1 MSLPNTSSSS
11 IKVVSKSNIVLPLVR
26 SISFNDTIDDIAENI
41 VFNTTE
47 LLASASSNTNENEL
61 HHNDMLQLSLVC
73 FKGIIFGTIIIGAVL
88 GNALVIISV
97 QRNRKLR

>member
-11 IKVVSKSNIVLPLVR
+11 IKVVSKTNIVLPIVR
-26 SISFNDTIDDIAENI
+26 SISFNDTIDEIAENI
-41 VFNTTE
+41 VFNTTD
-47 LLASASSNTNENEL
+47 LLASVSSKNENEL
-61 HHNDMLQLSLVC
+61 HKDMLQLSLVC
-73 FKGIIFGTIIIGAVL
+73 FKGFIFGTIIIGAVL

>member
-11 IKVVSKSNIVLPLVR
+11 IKVVSKTNIDLPIVR
-26 SISFNDTIDDIAENI
+26 SISFNGTIDDIA
-41 VFNTTE
+41 FNTTD
-47 LLASASSNTNENEL
+47 LLASASSKTENEL
-61 HHNDMLQLSLVC
+61 HNDMFQLSLIC
-73 FKGIIFGTIIIGAVL
+73 FKGFIFGTIIIGAVL

>member
-11 IKVVSKSNIVLPLVR
+11 IKVVSKSNIVLPIVR

-47 LLASASSNTNENEL
+47 LLASASPKDENES
-61 HHNDMLQLSLVC
+61 HNDMFQLSLVC